1 MLVIFIM
8 NCMTYTKLNTKKKIN
23 SLDRKKRKKLDYK
36 KLRLSDDYQYSSEEE
51 QEEIQ
56 KEEQEKK
63 QEEETI
69 TDANVFNEQ
78 INKEEKNINNKLFKK
93 FLVLCLNL

>member
-1 MLVIFIM
+1 
-8 NCMTYTKLNTKKKIN
+8 MTFTKLNTKKKIN

-93 FLVLCLNL
+93 FQVLCLNL